1 MVKKISG
8 LDLSNGPR
16 LFLLSTIII
25 CWYIHSIKITKIT
38 TNKYNIINEILVNN
52 TFPLINAS
60 INFIPIK

>member
-25 CWYIHSIKITKIT
+25 CWYIHSIKIIKIT
-38 TNKYNIINEILVNN
+38 TNKYNIINEILYGL
-52 TFPLINAS
+52 P
-60 INFIPIK
+60 